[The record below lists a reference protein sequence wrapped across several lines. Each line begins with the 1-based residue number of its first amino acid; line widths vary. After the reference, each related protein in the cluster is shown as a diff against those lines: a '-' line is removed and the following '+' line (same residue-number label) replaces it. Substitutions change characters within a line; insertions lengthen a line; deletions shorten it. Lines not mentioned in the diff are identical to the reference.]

1 MAKHAQPGDS
11 LVIFRI
17 DDQFFGLPLAQVSRV
32 ERAVKITAIPDSP
45 RGLLGVISNHGNVV
59 PVLNMRYKTG
69 LHERDIDVNDQF
81 ILVSCHY
88 FTIVIPADK
97 VEGVSKAHNIVT
109 PQRLIGKDLNI
120 PELMDT
126 DNGIVMVITAEQLM
140 SFNETLAIQDV
151 IDSLPSSAIDADQ
164 SEEPA
169 PADE

>member
-17 DDQFFGLPLAQVSRV
+17 DDQRFGLPLSQVARV
-32 ERAVKITAIPDSP
+32 ERAVKVTAVPDSP
-45 RGLLGVISNHGNVV
+45 RSLLGVISNHGNIV

-69 LHERDIDVNDQF
+69 LPEREIDINDQL
-81 ILVSCHY
+81 ILVSCHF
-88 FTIVIPADK
+88 FTIVVPTDK
-97 VEGVSKAHNIVT
+97 VEGVGKAHNLVT

-151 IDSLPSSAIDADQ
+151 IDSLPSSSISDIPHTE
-164 SEEPA
+164 SP
-169 PADE
+169 